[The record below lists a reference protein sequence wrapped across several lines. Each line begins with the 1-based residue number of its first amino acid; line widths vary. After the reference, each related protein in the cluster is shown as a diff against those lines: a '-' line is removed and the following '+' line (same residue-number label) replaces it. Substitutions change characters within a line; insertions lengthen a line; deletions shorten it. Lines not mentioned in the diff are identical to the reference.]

1 MSEFNEARYCN
12 AEEYCIDMN
21 RRLQGEKIKL
31 GEPIEARFE
40 LSDGEHIAASYPA
53 VATGVELRTPY
64 GEPAYFLA
72 HVSILGAGSEP
83 PRAFSWEM
91 RKGII
96 VPGHTTW
103 RQLRVGRQVVQSGY
117 LIKWEDKHRATGASR
132 ISASH
137 PLASV

>member
-53 VATGVELRTPY
+53 VATGIELRTPY
-64 GEPAYFLA
+64 DGPAYFLA
-72 HVSILGAGSEP
+72 HVSLLGAGSEP
-83 PRAFSWEM
+83 PRPFSWEM
-91 RKGII
+91 KKGII

-103 RQLRVGRQVVQSGY
+103 RQLRVGRQVIESGY
-117 LIKWEDKHRATGASR
+117 LIKWEDKSKAATPERAATSIFP
-132 ISASH
+132 IS
-137 PLASV
+137 V